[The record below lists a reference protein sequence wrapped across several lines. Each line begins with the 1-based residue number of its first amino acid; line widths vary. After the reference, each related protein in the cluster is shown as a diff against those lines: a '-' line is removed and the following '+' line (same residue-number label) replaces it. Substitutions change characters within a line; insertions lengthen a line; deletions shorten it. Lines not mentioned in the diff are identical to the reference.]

1 MVSIPA
7 VNTTACARLSPWL
20 LALLLSAPAA
30 QSPGPGF
37 AAEIAHTETGALA
50 NASSFVASR
59 DGSALYFAHQHLLYV
74 ADLGGSRRIV
84 AWFNPGEPIGTL
96 SVDPRDDRIWL
107 TNFTTDGLFV
117 FEPRTTSLRAVG
129 SAPRN
134 TFALAVDPASG
145 TLLASANP
153 LWPAPDAATGIW
165 AVDLVQAQHREI
177 VRCSGPSGPIA
188 LGPAGELL
196 YATQATVF
204 PPPPGQTDLL
214 RLSPANLAQV
224 LAGGARLR
232 QSDLQLVTRGLD
244 GAYDLA
250 VDARGHAYV
259 SDVNFGQVR
268 RVSLATGAID
278 PSPTL
283 RTGTLGTTS
292 LSHVAGV
299 APRVFAPFQ
308 PNDSGALFVTLPD
321 WRAIRTDV
329 IRVRPRRPE
338 LHAFPG
344 LPLPRGPARLELSG
358 AVPNAACA
366 LFLSVLP
373 PVPEYQALRLD
384 DLPIWAT
391 LDPGFPWLVWPAST
405 DAAGGAVFAFR
416 HEAPGAF
423 ALSAQALS
431 LTSTALGTSACLV
444 ITFLP

>member
-1 MVSIPA
+1 M
-7 VNTTACARLSPWL
+7 NKTTCARPGPLL
-20 LALLLSAPAA
+20 LALGLPTLAA
-30 QSPGPGF
+30 QSPRPGL
-37 AAEIAHTETGALA
+37 AAEIVHTETGALA

-59 DGSALYFAHQHLLYV
+59 DGIALYFAHQHQIYV
-74 ADLGGSRRIV
+74 SDLTGGRRIV
-84 AWFNPGEPIGTL
+84 AWFNAGEQIGTL

-117 FEPRTTSLRAVG
+117 FEPRTASLRAMG
-129 SAPRN
+129 SAPHN

-153 LWPAPDAATGIW
+153 LWPAPGAATGIW
-165 AVDLVQAQHREI
+165 AIDLVQAQHREI

-188 LGPAGELL
+188 FGPTGELL
-196 YATQATVF
+196 YATQGTVF

-214 RLSPANLAQV
+214 RLSTTRLAQV

-232 QSDLQLVTRGLD
+232 QSDLQLVARGLD

-250 VDARGHAYV
+250 VDARGYAYV
-259 SDVNFGQVR
+259 SDANYGQVR
-268 RVSLATGAID
+268 RVSLATGTVD
-278 PSPTL
+278 PTPTL
-283 RTGTLGTTS
+283 RTGTLATTS

-308 PNDSGALFVTLPD
+308 PTDSGALFVTVPD
-321 WRAIRTDV
+321 WNAIRTDV

-338 LHAFPG
+338 LHAVPG

-384 DLPIWAT
+384 GLPIWAT
-391 LDPGFPWLVWPAST
+391 LDPGFPWLVWPASS

-416 HEAPGAF
+416 HEAAGAF
-423 ALSAQALS
+423 ALSVQALS